1 MVFWLMIKV
10 YEQTGARLK
19 PRLVRLKLCSLNFH
33 WTQTRATNL
42 SMLKFTRIRLFEA
55 TCMHSLIMPWFHATT
70 IKVDFRFSLSPVRK
84 KKIECR
90 HCRKKKLF
98 QSDSNWIL
106 SLLPFNNNYYP
117 KWQFRHLR
125 MWQHKERWKDT
136 QRRALS
142 IICQLSEQ
150 HNKQQWLTLKTKNQ
164 LLYRC

>member
-1 MVFWLMIKV
+1 MVFWLIKV
-10 YEQTGARLK
+10 HEQTGARLK

-70 IKVDFRFSLSPVRK
+70 IKVDFRFSLSSVRK
-84 KKIECR
+84 KKLDVGIAAKRSSSKVTATE
-90 HCRKKKLF
+90 
-98 QSDSNWIL
+98 L

-125 MWQHKERWKDT
+125 MWQHKERWKNT

-142 IICQLSEQ
+142 IICQLSKQ